1 MYTNYAIA
9 TCITIEDMKSPL
21 RLTTMDIGSSSH
33 LSIVT
38 NSSLVRSGSKY
49 IIAMSGAI
57 VPAGSSAEDDGVIVV
72 KTTTV
77 GGRKSEGIICDA
89 PMLGWGSTNSGV
101 PVFLTGS
108 EYVNGDTPPSSKPGR
123 GVVGGGGE
131 VREDMKVET
140 EPLFEKKMTKEE
152 KKAAA
157 KAKREAK
164 RAAKEAGK

>member
-1 MYTNYAIA
+1 
-9 TCITIEDMKSPL
+9 MKSPL

-89 PMLGWGSTNSGV
+89 PMLNWGSTNSGV
-101 PVFLTGS
+101 PVFLTGT

-123 GVVGGGGE
+123 GVVGGGGGE
-131 VREDMKVET
+131 ESEDMKVET